1 MAKGGQDAA
10 LKDGLLEELRAIFGD
25 RLSLT
30 DAVREQHGRDESY
43 HEAHAPDAVV
53 FAADNEEV

>member
-30 DAVREQHGRDESY
+30 DAVREQHGDRKS
-43 HEAHAPDAVV
+43 VV
-53 FAADNEEV
+53 